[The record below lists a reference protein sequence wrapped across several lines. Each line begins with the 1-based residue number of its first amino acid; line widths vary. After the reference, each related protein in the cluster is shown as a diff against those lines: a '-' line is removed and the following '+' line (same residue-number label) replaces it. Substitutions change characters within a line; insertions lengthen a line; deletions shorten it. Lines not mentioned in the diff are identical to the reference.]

1 MNDLFQNSTQI
12 TEAYRRLFQSWGLNV
27 ATGEEVFSE
36 DYDEK
41 RTVDLVVE
49 CTKADRLRLRD
60 TVFAHFGDLNVL
72 EFEGQKKPLTLANFC
87 WTTSWAWGL
96 GALMPSTTTGKI
108 PRYQSYPYPRQRK
121 ITMVCANR
129 SNEILAQFAA
139 NFNLSETSEPGI
151 YRSKGGIEQWIICL
165 EELELVPRNYP
176 LLALAR
182 GEKLVE
188 FIDICVREDLKQY
201 IQLTIDTLTDAEKD
215 EVLGR
220 VL

>member
-1 MNDLFQNSTQI
+1 MNDLFKNNTQI
-12 TEAYRRLFQSWGLNV
+12 TEAYRRLLQSWGLNV

-36 DYDEK
+36 HYDEK

-49 CTKADRLRLRD
+49 CTKADRARLRD

-72 EFEGQKKPLTLANFC
+72 EFEGQSKPLNVANFC
-87 WTTSWAWGL
+87 STTSWAWGL
-96 GALMPSTTTGKI
+96 GALTPFTGKI

-139 NFNLSETSEPGI
+139 NLNLSPTPEPGI

-182 GEKLVE
+182 GEKLVQFLE
-188 FIDICVREDLKQY
+188 ICVREDLKEY
-201 IQLTIDTLTDAEKD
+201 IQLTMDTLTDPPCGKD
-215 EVLGR
+215 EVLRR